1 MIHLCTVMMVIGIIG
16 MEIFQTET
24 QATLARGDQLTLG
37 RYVMIYEYM
46 DQFDNLDGR
55 FVIRAVVSV
64 YRDGKYVGELYP
76 RQDYYYAPEMSVT
89 IPGVRSTLEDDLSV
103 MLVGWEPTPTGGAT
117 FKVFLNPLVNFIWL
131 GGLLFILGTLVVAWP
146 DRKS

>member
-1 MIHLCTVMMVIGIIG
+1 
-16 MEIFQTET
+16 
-24 QATLARGDQLTLG
+24 
-37 RYVMIYEYM
+37 MIYERM
-46 DQFDNLDGR
+46 DQYDSPDGR
-55 FVIRAVVSV
+55 FVIRAAISL
-64 YRDGKYVGELYP
+64 YRDGKYVGELHP
-76 RQDYYYAPEMSVT
+76 RQDYYYAPEMAVT

-131 GGLLFILGTLVVAWP
+131 GGLLLILSTMVVAWP